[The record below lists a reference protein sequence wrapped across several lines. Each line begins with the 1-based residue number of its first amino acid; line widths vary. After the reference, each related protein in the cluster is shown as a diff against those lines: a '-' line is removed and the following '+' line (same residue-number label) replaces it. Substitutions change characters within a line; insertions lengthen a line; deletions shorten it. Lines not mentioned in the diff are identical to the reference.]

1 MAAVQARSEVR
12 SAFRDGVIAMAPLA
26 LGVAPFGLVVGVT
39 AADNGLSV
47 IDAAGLSVFV
57 FAGAS
62 QLAAIDLLGEGAP
75 LLVVVGTALVI
86 NLRMLMYSAS
96 LAPHVAGISFRGR
109 LAMSY
114 LLVDQNYALSIVRWE
129 TRRETARAKLAFFLG
144 VGIPLWAIWQVATVL
159 GALFGGEVPEDVPLE
174 FTITLVFLAILIPVL
189 TDRPRVLAALVA
201 GSVAVV
207 AQPLPANLALVSGA
221 VSGIVVGASAEAR
234 WGR

>member
-1 MAAVQARSEVR
+1 
-12 SAFRDGVIAMAPLA
+12 MAPLA

-39 AADNGLSV
+39 AADQGLSV
-47 IDAAGLSVFV
+47 LDAAGMSVLV

-96 LAPHVAGISFRGR
+96 IGPHVTDVSFRGR
-109 LAMSY
+109 LAMTY
-114 LLVDQNYALSIVRWE
+114 LLVDQDYALSIVRWE
-129 TRRETARAKLAFFLG
+129 TRRETARAKLAYFLG
-144 VGIPLWAIWQVATVL
+144 VGIPLWVIWQVATVL
-159 GALFGGEVPEDVPLE
+159 GALFGGEVPDAIPLE

-201 GSVAVV
+201 GSVAI
-207 AQPLPANLALVSGA
+207 AANSLPANLALVVGS
-221 VSGIVVGASAEAR
+221 VSGIVAGAAAEAR

>member
-1 MAAVQARSEVR
+1 MRSRDEVS
-12 SAFRDGVIAMAPLA
+12 SAFHDGVIAMAPLA

-39 AADNGLSV
+39 AADQGLSV
-47 IDAAGLSVFV
+47 LDAAGMSVLV

-96 LAPHVAGISFRGR
+96 IGPHVTDVSFRGR
-109 LAMSY
+109 LAMTY
-114 LLVDQNYALSIVRWE
+114 LLVDQDYALSIVRWE
-129 TRRETARAKLAFFLG
+129 TRRETARAKLAYFLG
-144 VGIPLWAIWQVATVL
+144 VGIPLWVIWQVATVL
-159 GALFGGEVPEDVPLE
+159 GALFGGEVPDAIPLE

-201 GSVAVV
+201 GSVAI
-207 AQPLPANLALVSGA
+207 AANSLPANLALVVGS
-221 VSGIVVGASAEAR
+221 VSGIVAGAAAEAR